1 MSGLLRQIPAPGYW
15 DRLGANAES
24 QMKFHRF
31 QIAFA
36 ILVGATMF
44 CGCAPDA
51 EPEPTYPGRCAA
63 PDGVESR
70 PQSIEEAMLLADSL
84 PKPLTVACF
93 VEALDRPMKV
103 IASTDFISAQPAA
116 GADAPRIFVFY
127 DQLIISFVPDGEGS
141 HVIEFGEERPF
152 AMSVKAELNMPV
164 TGAVT
169 PELPFEHITAEGGT
183 TCGGCHA
190 AEVRDDLIDYA
201 EAYSSEAIRPA
212 LSQTVR
218 LDGLEEAAGRCDPA
232 ESPERCEIFDALFY
246 RGELSDADFP
256 RSLPTIYD

>member
-1 MSGLLRQIPAPGYW
+1 MSKTLL
-15 DRLGANAES
+15 L
-24 QMKFHRF
+24 
-31 QIAFA
+31 
-36 ILVGATMF
+36 LVLFVAAA
-44 CGCAPDA
+44 GCASDP

-70 PQSIEEAMLLADSL
+70 PQTIEDAMLLADSL

-103 IASTDFISAQPAA
+103 IASTDFISAQPAG
-116 GADAPRIFVFY
+116 GADAPRVFVFY

-141 HVIEFGEERPF
+141 QVIEFGEERPF
-152 AMSVKAELNMPV
+152 ASSVKAEIKMPV
-164 TGAVT
+164 DGPITR
-169 PELPFEHITAEGGT
+169 ELPFEHIQAQGGT
-183 TCGGCHA
+183 TCGGCHTGEA
-190 AEVRDDLIDYA
+190 RDGVIDYA
-201 EAYSSEAIRPA
+201 EAYTSEAIRPA

-218 LDGLEEAAGRCDPA
+218 LDGLEDAAGRCDPEA
-232 ESPERCEIFDALFY
+232 TPRRCSIFDALFY